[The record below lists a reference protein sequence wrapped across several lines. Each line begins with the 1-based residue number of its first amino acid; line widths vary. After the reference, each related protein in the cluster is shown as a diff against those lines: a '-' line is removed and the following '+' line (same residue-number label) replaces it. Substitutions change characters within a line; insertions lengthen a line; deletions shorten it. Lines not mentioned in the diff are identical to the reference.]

1 MDIVTLIVG
10 GALLLMVSAF
20 VFRLF
25 YIIVFNLIK
34 GRQFHQA
41 LEKEF
46 DRLRLSNMLS
56 ALGINKA
63 KYIHTTASTKIKKQ
77 MDSCEQCANT
87 NECDAKLSQGEI
99 EIDSIDFCNNEAELK
114 EIKQNQAS

>member
-10 GALLLMVSAF
+10 GALLLMVGTFAL
-20 VFRLF
+20 RLF
-25 YIIVFNLIK
+25 YIIIINLIK

-46 DRLRLSNMLS
+46 DRLRLSNMLV

-63 KYIHTTASTKIKKQ
+63 KYIHTTGSIEIKKQ
-77 MDSCEQCANT
+77 MDSCNQCSNT
-87 NECDAKLSQGEI
+87 DECDVNLSQGEI
-99 EIDSIDFCNNEAELK
+99 KIDGIDFCNNEAELK
-114 EIKQNQAS
+114 KIKRSQVN